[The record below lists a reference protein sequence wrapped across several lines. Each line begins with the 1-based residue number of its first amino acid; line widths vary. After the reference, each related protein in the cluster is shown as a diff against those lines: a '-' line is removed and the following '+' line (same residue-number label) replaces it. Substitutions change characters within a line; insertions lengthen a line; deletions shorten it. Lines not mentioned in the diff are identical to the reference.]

1 MYLNRLTLK
10 SLGSLPDQQIELDR
24 GVNILVDTTRSWGGR
39 LSAIISGALF
49 GLTDDARARLE
60 ISGEEPSVELG
71 LVVGA
76 NRYDLSAV
84 LGPEGERVRVEAVPL
99 GQRNSGTGAQPQPGL
114 QPGSVYSEEAATA
127 EPLAVAGHDIQLAPS
142 EAGLIVTDLHSE
154 LEGAAQRLNAE
165 RQETS
170 YLLDFITLKSLRER
184 ANRARQLVAE
194 MNGLEKELRSNPAM
208 DRSLSDDVA
217 AAKSLESHIASM
229 TKVMEM
235 KEEKLKGLR
244 EQWERQRDKLEF
256 YEYLKGIGTSEVS
269 LVKRS
274 LERKKWLLDDL
285 QKLEAEIE
293 LGSKRLSTVAGMVAK
308 YDRLKPFLGPREMDL
323 DRLEEQLE
331 RLKSR
336 MPTQKL
342 QQAEAQRRAVRLQI
356 QYWRRRRFVSGL
368 LTVAVLP
375 LAFLWPPIALLSLI
389 GLGFLYKNWSEI
401 TALVRKMAAVEDR
414 LDCLVLERNE
424 IAAEIKS
431 LEADIESIRRQ
442 AGVGSASELHDKI
455 DDYQRLRSELEDLK
469 RKAAQREKAGDELR
483 RRLSEEER
491 RAGALFDRVGLS
503 AELTQ
508 EALDRF
514 AEMVNDRINDERLLE
529 DFGRRVEDGRA
540 EIDGLLRQVGILR
553 RRLNRILAVRRV
565 ESVEEL
571 QRLWAMIE
579 SQDVMKLYRQKKEEL
594 EALLNGQKLADIEA
608 RVEMLTRLVPGED
621 RLREAPPGVTPDH
634 LEARLESI
642 RVRSNL
648 LKWLK
653 GSILPAVVEGL
664 GSVDLSD
671 LEVRQVCVD
680 LCLIGRTRQLLVL
693 AADERWESAIRGV
706 ALDLGIPVSTAV
718 LDMDSS
724 DSTVADLDRDGD
736 LDREGDVDREGGLDP
751 EGDPV

>member
-170 YLLDFITLKSLRER
+170 YLLDFITLKSLER
-184 ANRARQLVAE
+184 ANGGSSLQ
-194 MNGLEKELRSNPAM
+194 MNGQKELRSNPAM

-368 LTVAVLP
+368 LLLPFCPRISVAADSSVVSHRTRLP
-375 LAFLWPPIALLSLI
+375 VQ
-389 GLGFLYKNWSEI
+389 K
-401 TALVRKMAAVEDR
+401 LVRDH
-414 LDCLVLERNE
+414 CLG
-424 IAAEIKS
+424 
-431 LEADIESIRRQ
+431 Q
-442 AGVGSASELHDKI
+442 
-455 DDYQRLRSELEDLK
+455 
-469 RKAAQREKAGDELR
+469 
-483 RRLSEEER
+483 
-491 RAGALFDRVGLS
+491 
-503 AELTQ
+503 
-508 EALDRF
+508 
-514 AEMVNDRINDERLLE
+514 
-529 DFGRRVEDGRA
+529 EDGRS
-540 EIDGLLRQVGILR
+540 G
-553 RRLNRILAVRRV
+553 
-565 ESVEEL
+565 
-571 QRLWAMIE
+571 
-579 SQDVMKLYRQKKEEL
+579 
-594 EALLNGQKLADIEA
+594 
-608 RVEMLTRLVPGED
+608 
-621 RLREAPPGVTPDH
+621 
-634 LEARLESI
+634 
-642 RVRSNL
+642 
-648 LKWLK
+648 
-653 GSILPAVVEGL
+653 
-664 GSVDLSD
+664 GSVGLPG
-671 LEVRQVCVD
+671 
-680 LCLIGRTRQLLVL
+680 IGEKRDRGRDQ
-693 AADERWESAIRGV
+693 ES
-706 ALDLGIPVSTAV
+706 
-718 LDMDSS
+718 
-724 DSTVADLDRDGD
+724 
-736 LDREGDVDREGGLDP
+736 GG
-751 EGDPV
+751 